1 MEADNYIKFV
11 IVQQIYDM
19 KKPSDSLDDKMLSLI
34 NDKLF
39 ISLNLSKNV
48 DVLKILWIG
57 RSIKISWSFNKSLQT
72 KTKYY

>member
-48 DVLKILWIG
+48 DVLKIL
-57 RSIKISWSFNKSLQT
+57 
-72 KTKYY
+72 